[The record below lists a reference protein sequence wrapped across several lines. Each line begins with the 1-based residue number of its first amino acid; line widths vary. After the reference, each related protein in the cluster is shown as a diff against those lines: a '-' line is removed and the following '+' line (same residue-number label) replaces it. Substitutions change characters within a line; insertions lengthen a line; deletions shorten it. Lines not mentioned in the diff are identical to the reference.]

1 MATATPSTLTTDQ
14 IDDLLYLA
22 RVGDTTDLKTATD
35 LFAKNLSTTPT
46 TILAAAVDK
55 DSGNGLLH
63 MAAANG
69 HTGIYFRHIMHPQH
83 WRRVRRCTVWIL
95 TYRFGSYPNR
105 SPLIQPKRPLS

>member
-1 MATATPSTLTTDQ
+1 MPTATPSILTIDQ

-22 RVGDTTDLKTATD
+22 RVGDTTDLKTTTN

-46 TILAAAVDK
+46 TILAAAVDR

-69 HTGIYFRHIMHPQH
+69 HTGNIYLPHHTSRNTHVDADTQL
-83 WRRVRRCTVWIL
+83 W
-95 TYRFGSYPNR
+95 
-105 SPLIQPKRPLS
+105 QPP